1 MSREKAD
8 TETRILTAARSLLE
22 REGPAAVRMAD
33 IAKRAGISRQ
43 ALYLH
48 YPSRADLLIATTRH
62 VDALNAVDSLLA
74 ASRTAKTGR
83 ERLDAYVAF
92 WAAYIP
98 EIYGAGRAMIALS
111 DSDAAAKAAWD
122 DRMRAMKEGCAAAVV
137 ALRRDGDLTPD
148 LSAAQATDLL
158 WTLLSVENWAHL
170 TRDCGWSQSDY
181 TQHIQALAQKAL
193 IAS

>member
-1 MSREKAD
+1 MSREKPD
-8 TETRILTAARSLLE
+8 TETRILTAARALLE

-48 YPSRADLLIATTRH
+48 YPSRADLLIATSRH
-62 VDALNAVDSLLA
+62 IDALNAVDTLLA
-74 ASRTAKTGR
+74 ASREAATGR

-111 DSDAAAKAAWD
+111 DSDEAAKAAWD

-137 ALRRDGDLTPD
+137 ALRRDGDLTPEM
-148 LSAAQATDLL
+148 SSAQATDLL

-170 TRDCGWSQSDY
+170 TRECGWSQADY
-181 TQHIQALAQKAL
+181 ARHVQALAQKAL